1 MSLAIARLLLQ
12 TGILVFAATA
22 MARAET
28 ATFSDR
34 ELEAKFDYC
43 KTCHG
48 VYGQGYHGA
57 FPIPR
62 LAGQQPEY
70 IENQMRAFV
79 EHRRE
84 NKFMFTVAHVLSP
97 EMIQALATRFSALS
111 PKPLGGAPKELA
123 ATGKKIY
130 EQGIPDANVPSCTN
144 CHGPDAK
151 GTGPFPRLAGQL
163 DDYIV
168 RKLVNWDKERGQDP
182 GHPDTSALMEP
193 IAHNLNESQ
202 IKAVA
207 AYLNYLE

>member
-70 IENQMRAFV
+70 VENQLRAFV

-97 EMIQALATRFSALS
+97 EMIKALATRFSALS

-130 EQGIPDANVPSCTN
+130 EQGIPDANVPACAN
-144 CHGPDAK
+144 CHGPNAK
-151 GTGPFPRLAGQL
+151 GNGPFPRLAGQL

-182 GHPDTSALMEP
+182 AHPDTSALMEP

>member
-1 MSLAIARLLLQ
+1 MSFAIARLLLQ

-70 IENQMRAFV
+70 VENQLRAFV

-97 EMIQALATRFSALS
+97 EMIKALATRFSALS

-123 ATGKKIY
+123 ATGQKIY
-130 EQGIPDANVPSCTN
+130 EQGISDANVPACAN

>member
-1 MSLAIARLLLQ
+1 MILAIARLLLQ

-34 ELEAKFDYC
+34 ELQAKLDYC

-48 VYGQGYHGA
+48 VHGQGYHGA

-70 IENQMRAFV
+70 IENQLRAFI

-97 EMIQALATRFSALS
+97 EMIKALATQFSALS
-111 PKPLGGAPKELA
+111 PKPLAGAPKELA
-123 ATGKKIY
+123 ATGKRLY
-130 EQGIPDANVPSCTN
+130 EQGITEANVPPCTN

-151 GTGPFPRLAGQL
+151 GNGPFPRLAGQL

-168 RKLVNWDKERGQDP
+168 RKLANWDKERGQDP
-182 GHPDTSALMEP
+182 AHPDTSALMEP
-193 IAHNLNESQ
+193 IAHNLSESQ
-202 IKAVA
+202 IKSVA

>member
-28 ATFSDR
+28 AAFSDR

-70 IENQMRAFV
+70 VENQLRAFV

-97 EMIQALATRFSALS
+97 EMIKALATRFSALS
-111 PKPLGGAPKELA
+111 PKPLGGAAKELA
-123 ATGKKIY
+123 AAGKKIY
-130 EQGIPDANVPSCTN
+130 EQGITDANVPACAN
-144 CHGPDAK
+144 CHGPD
-151 GTGPFPRLAGQL
+151 
-163 DDYIV
+163 
-168 RKLVNWDKERGQDP
+168 
-182 GHPDTSALMEP
+182 
-193 IAHNLNESQ
+193 
-202 IKAVA
+202 
-207 AYLNYLE
+207 